1 MTRTLE
7 RARTVA
13 THSLPFVAFQNG
25 DRTAHLNMDHLRVV
39 IGRLEEEPGGKPW
52 PELPGCDSA
61 AEPTGSGV
69 NLVRNFIDV
78 TEA

>member
-1 MTRTLE
+1 
-7 RARTVA
+7 
-13 THSLPFVAFQNG
+13 
-25 DRTAHLNMDHLRVV
+25 MDHLRAV